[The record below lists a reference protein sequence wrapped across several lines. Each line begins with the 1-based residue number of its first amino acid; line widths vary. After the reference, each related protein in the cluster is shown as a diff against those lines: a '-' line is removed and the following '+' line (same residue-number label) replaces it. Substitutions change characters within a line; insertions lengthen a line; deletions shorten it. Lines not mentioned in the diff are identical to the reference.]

1 MDYRLGIDIGSTT
14 VKLVLLGEEGQLLYN
29 DYRRH
34 YSNMK
39 ETLIALVRECHQKLG
54 DIRVRS
60 CITGSGGF
68 SVSEWLHLPFVQE
81 VVACNRAVEAL
92 IPQTEVV
99 IELGGEDAKITYL
112 KGSVEQRMNSSCAG
126 GTGAFIDQ
134 MAVLLHTDAAGLN
147 ELAKGYQII
156 YPIASRCGV
165 FAKTDIQPLINEG
178 ARKEDIAASILQA
191 VVNQT
196 LGGLACG
203 KPIRGRVAF
212 LGGPLYFLSELR
224 KRFTESLKLTEE
236 AAICPEHSQLFAAIG
251 AALSAG
257 QVEAFSLG
265 KLKDR
270 VEKIL
275 GLREEEVSHLEP
287 LFESEAEYRRFEERH
302 RRARIRREDLGNYR
316 GPIFL
321 GIDAGS
327 TTTKIAAIGGE
338 GELLYSSYGGNEGN
352 PLGKLVEELRELYR
366 SLPKEAKITRA
377 AVTGYGEA
385 LVKAALHADYGEI
398 ETIAHYKA
406 ARFFQPEVDFILD
419 IGGQDMKCLRMK
431 EGAIDSILLN
441 EACSSGC
448 GSFLE
453 GFAASLGLKVEDFAK
468 QALYAKAPV
477 DLGTKCTVFM
487 NSKVK
492 QAQKEGA
499 GIGDLSAGL
508 SYSVIKNALYKVI
521 KLRDRQELGKHVV
534 VQGGTFYNDAVLR
547 CFEKITGREA
557 VRPDISGLMGAFGAA
572 LIARER
578 YYEERKEQS
587 GLLTSLL
594 PFEALQNFQMTS
606 SYRRCDKC
614 TNQCLLTVNSFSS
627 GERFITGNRCER
639 GLGEEKQ
646 KQDKLPN
653 LYSYKYRR
661 TFAYQPLKEEE
672 ARRGTIGIP
681 RVLNMF
687 ENYPFWFTL
696 LSSLGFRVILSSPSG
711 KKLFERGLETIPS
724 ESVCYP
730 AKLSHGHILDLIDR
744 GIRTIFYPCVVYEKK
759 EFKEASNHY
768 NCPVV
773 TSYPE
778 VLRNNVEEL
787 KRYQVKMIA
796 PFFSLEDPKVLIKRI
811 MEEFKDYRVTYQ
823 EAKRAVYLAC
833 KEREQYK
840 RDIRT
845 RGEEALAYLRAHGKK
860 GIVLCGKP
868 YHVDPEINHGIPE
881 LINSYG
887 LAVLTEDSI
896 AHLTGLKQRL
906 RVVDQWTYNS
916 RLYRAASLVAQEP
929 CLELV
934 QLNSFGCGLDAVTS
948 DQIAELLASGAKLYT
963 MLKIDEGNN
972 LGAAKIRLRSLIAAI
987 RERKADQLMAVRQE
1001 NGGTPEFTR
1010 QMRLTHTILAP
1021 QMAPIQF
1028 ELISEAARACGYRLE
1043 ILPAFD
1049 RSAVEKGL
1057 QYVNNDACYPAI
1069 IMVGQ
1074 VVKALKSGQYDPEK
1088 TSVIITQSGGGC
1100 RATNYLAL
1108 LELGLKQAGFSQVPI
1123 ISVNAAGLGRQPGF
1137 RYSLGLINRC
1147 IMAMVY
1153 GDLFMKVLNR
1163 TRPYERF
1170 PGSAQLLYEK
1180 WSEKAKSNIRSLGK
1194 REFEQNVKGIIRAF
1208 DRLELTDV
1216 RKPRVGVVG
1225 EILVKYHPTAN
1236 NDIVSILEEGG
1247 AEAIVPD
1254 LMDYILYS
1262 AYNARFRFRY
1272 LAGSK
1277 LTMEANNFAAYY
1289 IHRFRKLLFRE
1300 LERSKRFH
1308 PPTPIEKLAEM
1319 ASEVLSLGNQTGEGW
1334 LVTAEMLE
1342 LIEQGTDNI
1351 ICVQPLA
1358 CLPNHITGKGMF
1370 KPIKD
1375 RYPTANIIPI
1385 DYDPGISNVNQLNR
1399 IKLMLSVAFKK
1410 MKELQRDISHETY
1423 DKP

>member
-1 MDYRLGIDIGSTT
+1 MKKHRLGIDIGSTT
-14 VKLVLLGEEGQLLYN
+14 VKLVVLEENGHLIYSE
-29 DYRRH
+29 YRRH
-34 YSNMK
+34 FSDMK
-39 ETLIALVRECHQKLG
+39 ETLITLVRDCYKALG
-54 DIRVRS
+54 DIRVS
-60 CITGSGGF
+60 ISITGSGGL
-68 SVSEWLHLPFVQE
+68 SVSEWLDLPFVQE
-81 VVACNRAVEAL
+81 VIACTCAVEAL

-112 KGSVEQRMNSSCAG
+112 KGCVEQRMNSSCAG

-134 MAVLLHTDAAGLN
+134 MSVLLHTDAAGLN
-147 ELAKGYQII
+147 ELAKDFQVI

-178 ARKEDIAASILQA
+178 ARKEDIAASIFQA

-196 LGGLACG
+196 IGGLACG

-224 KRFTESLKLTEE
+224 KRFADSLHMTQEE
-236 AAICPEHSQLFAAIG
+236 TLCPENSQLFAAIG
-251 AALSAG
+251 AALSTDLKEG
-257 QVEAFSLG
+257 ILLG
-265 KLKDR
+265 RLNDR
-270 VEKIL
+270 VSLISD
-275 GLREEEVSHLEP
+275 LREEEVIRLEP
-287 LFESEAEYRRFEERH
+287 LFCSEEEYGQFMARH
-302 RRARIRREDLGNYR
+302 NRARIRRADLSRYR
-316 GPIFL
+316 GRVYL

-327 TTTKIAAIGGE
+327 TTTKITAIGE
-338 GELLYSSYGGNEGN
+338 DGELLYSYYGGNEGK
-352 PLGKLVEELRELYR
+352 PLGKLVELLQELYR
-366 SLPKEAKITRA
+366 SLPEEARIVRTT
-377 AVTGYGEA
+377 VTGYGEA
-385 LVKAALHADYGEI
+385 LMKTALHADYGEI

-406 ARFFQPEVDFILD
+406 AKYFLPEVDFILD

-453 GFAASLGLKVEDFAK
+453 GFAASLHMKVEDFAGE
-468 QALYAKAPV
+468 ALYAKAPV

-499 GIGDLSAGL
+499 GVPDLSAGL

-521 KLRDRQELGKHVV
+521 KLRDTKDLGNHII
-534 VQGGTFYNDAVLR
+534 VQGGTFYNNAVLR

-557 VRPDISGLMGAFGAA
+557 VRPDIAGLMGAFGAA

-578 YYEERKEQS
+578 YQEEMKSSSQMQYNTAKDIHEVS
-587 GLLTSLL
+587 SIL
-594 PFEALQNFQMTS
+594 PPEALRVFRVDT
-606 SYRRCDKC
+606 SYRRCNKC
-614 TNQCLLTVNSFSS
+614 TNQCLLTVNSFSG

-639 GLGEEKQ
+639 GLGQEGRSE
-646 KQDKLPN
+646 DKLPD
-653 LYSYKYRR
+653 LYRYKYNR
-661 TFAYQPLKEEE
+661 TFGYQPLSEDK
-672 ARRGTIGIP
+672 ATRGTIGIP
-681 RVLNMF
+681 RVMNMF

-696 LSSLGFRVILSSPSG
+696 LSSLGFRVILSSASG
-711 KKLFERGLETIPS
+711 KKLYEKGLETIPS
-724 ESVCYP
+724 ESACYP
-730 AKLSHGHILDLIDR
+730 AKLSHGHIMDLIDQ
-744 GIRTIFYPCVVYEKK
+744 GIGTIFYPCVVYEKK
-759 EFKEASNHY
+759 EYREVNNHY
-768 NCPVV
+768 NCPIV

-778 VLRNNVEEL
+778 VIRNNVGEL
-787 KRYQVKMIA
+787 KKYQIKFIA
-796 PFFSLEDPKVLIKRI
+796 PFLSLEDPKVLVQRI
-811 MEEFKDYRVTYQ
+811 TEEFKDYRVTYQ
-823 EAKRAVYLAC
+823 EAKKAVSLAC
-833 KEREQYK
+833 REREQYK
-840 RDIRT
+840 KDIRAK
-845 RGEEALAYLRAHGKK
+845 GEETLAHLKKSGKK

-868 YHVDPEINHGIPE
+868 YHVDPEINHGISG
-881 LINSYG
+881 LITSYG

-896 AHLTGLKQRL
+896 AHLSGLKQRL

-948 DQIAELLASGAKLYT
+948 DQISELLASGGKLYT

-972 LGAAKIRLRSLIAAI
+972 LGAAKIRLRSLIAAME
-987 RERKADQLMAVRQE
+987 ERKRTEPMEAGMQE
-1001 NGGTPEFTR
+1001 FFEKPVFTKE
-1010 QMRLTHTILAP
+1010 MRLTHTILAP

-1028 ELISEAARACGYRLE
+1028 DLIREAARSCGYRLE
-1043 ILPAFD
+1043 VLPAYD
-1049 RSAVEKGL
+1049 RSAVDEGL
-1057 QYVNNDACYPAI
+1057 RYVNNDACYPAI

-1074 VVKALKSGQYDPEK
+1074 VVKALKSGQYDPEN

-1108 LELGLKQAGFSQVPI
+1108 LELGLNQAGFPQVPI
-1123 ISVNAAGLGRQPGF
+1123 ISVNAAGLGKQPGF
-1137 RYSLGLINRC
+1137 RYSVGLINRC

-1180 WSEKAKSNIRSLGK
+1180 WNQRAKENIRITG
-1194 REFEQNVKGIIRAF
+1194 RRRFENNVKGIIRDF
-1208 DRLELTDV
+1208 DQLELTDIK
-1216 RKPRVGVVG
+1216 KPRVGVVG

-1277 LTMEANNFAAYY
+1277 LNMKASDFAAYY
-1289 IHRFRKLLFRE
+1289 IHRFRRLLSKE
-1300 LERSKRFH
+1300 LEQSKRFH
-1308 PPTPIEKLAEM
+1308 PPTPIEELAKM
-1319 ASEVLSLGNQTGEGW
+1319 ASGVLSLGNQTGEGW

-1342 LIEQGTDNI
+1342 LIEQGTNNI

-1358 CLPNHITGKGMF
+1358 CLPNHIAGKGMF
-1370 KPIKD
+1370 KPIKE
-1375 RYPTANIIPI
+1375 RYPSANIIPI
-1385 DYDPGISNVNQLNR
+1385 DYDPGISSVNQLNR
-1399 IKLMLSVAFKK
+1399 IKLMLSVAFKNIK
-1410 MKELQRDISHETY
+1410 
-1423 DKP
+1423 